1 MKYFIEEMYSMSND
15 YKADKTDE
23 QTLSDIDKLFQRFV
37 QYIDQYTN
45 DSKMVVLDTD
55 DFDYDSVSQVSVTVI
70 NADGTIDTRAGS
82 IMNKLLD
89 QIDDQEYLLDTEY
102 DLRKELI
109 LKVKEQKQFS
119 WINTYLSEI
128 VARLINKNESDKLM
142 RKLQIIDDQDMLD
155 TNDDTDYKS
164 EMTEQVCS
172 KNLLIASIEHGN
184 LYYDC
189 KYSQFRDLVCFK
201 DLQILYKFV
210 QQLVYNETVIG
221 SLDIVWKI
229 DYDSGTDARV
239 DKYENASD
247 IDLELLNDREVMYG
261 FNIQELETPGDLLR
275 KLQARQLISGLLLLK
290 IGEYS
295 DEQLIHKL
303 IDACTSKDIVGIG
316 DSYSIISDID
326 QSDAMQYIENFTNE
340 MADRIDLDYAEK
352 HHLDDICAELAY
364 SSRLDG

>member
-1 MKYFIEEMYSMSND
+1 MEEMYSMSND
-15 YKADKTDE
+15 CIADRTDE
-23 QTLSDIDKLFQRFV
+23 QTLSDINKLFQKFV

-55 DFDYDSVSQVSVTVI
+55 DFDYDSVSQVSITVI
-70 NADGTIDTRAGS
+70 NANGTVDTCAGS
-82 IMNKLLD
+82 IMNKLLN
-89 QIDDQEYLLDTEY
+89 QISDQEYLLNNDY
-102 DLRKELI
+102 NLRKDLI
-109 LKVKEQKQFS
+109 LKVKEQKQYS

-128 VARLINKNESDKLM
+128 VARLINKDESDKLLE
-142 RKLQIIDDQDMLD
+142 KIWGIKDQDILD
-155 TNDDTDYKS
+155 SNKDNDCKS

-172 KNLLIASIEHGN
+172 KNLLMANIEYGN
-184 LYYDC
+184 LYYDG
-189 KYSQFRDLVCFK
+189 KYGCLRNLICFK

-210 QQLVYNETVIG
+210 QQLVYNETVMR
-221 SLDIVWKI
+221 SLDIVWML
-229 DYDSGTDARV
+229 DYDSGTDVRM

-247 IDLELLNDREVMYG
+247 IDLELLNGREVMYR

-295 DEQLIHKL
+295 DEQLIRKL
-303 IDACTSKDIVGIG
+303 IDACTSEDIIGLG

-326 QSDAMQYIENFTNE
+326 QNDAMQYIKNFVNE
-340 MADRIDLDYAEK
+340 MADRIDLDYVEK

>member
-1 MKYFIEEMYSMSND
+1 MSND
-15 YKADKTDE
+15 CKTDRTDE
-23 QTLSDIDKLFQRFV
+23 QTLSDINKLFQRFV
-37 QYIDQYTN
+37 NYVDQYTN
-45 DSKMVVLDTD
+45 DNKMVVLDTD
-55 DFDYDSVSQVSVTVI
+55 DFDYDSVLQVSITVI
-70 NADGTIDTRAGS
+70 NADGTIDTCAGS
-82 IMNKLLD
+82 IMNKLLN
-89 QIDDQEYLLDTEY
+89 QINDQEYFLDNEY

-109 LKVKEQKQFS
+109 LKVKEQKQYS

-128 VARLINKNESDKLM
+128 VARLINKDESDRLM

-155 TNDDTDYKS
+155 TNDDTDCKS
-164 EMTEQVCS
+164 EMTEQICS
-172 KNLLIASIEHGN
+172 KNLLMASIEYEN

-189 KYSQFRDLVCFK
+189 KYSQFRNLVCFK

-210 QQLVYNETVIG
+210 QQLIYNETMIG
-221 SLDIVWKI
+221 SLDIVWEL
-229 DYDSGTDARV
+229 DYDSGTDARM

-261 FNIQELETPGDLLR
+261 FNIQEIETPGDLLR

-295 DEQLIHKL
+295 DEQLMRKL
-303 IDACTSKDIVGIG
+303 IDACTSEDIMGLG
-316 DSYSIISDID
+316 DSYSIVSDID
-326 QSDAMQYIENFTNE
+326 QSAAMQYIENFANE
-340 MADRIDLDYAEK
+340 MADRIDLDYVEK

>member
-1 MKYFIEEMYSMSND
+1 MEEMYSMSND
-15 YKADKTDE
+15 CKADRTDE
-23 QTLSDIDKLFQRFV
+23 QILSDIDKLFQRFV

-55 DFDYDSVSQVSVTVI
+55 DFDSDFMSQVSVTVI
-70 NADGTIDTRAGS
+70 NADGTIDTCAGS
-82 IMNKLLD
+82 IMNELLD
-89 QIDDQEYLLDTEY
+89 QINDQEYLLDNEY

-128 VARLINKNESDKLM
+128 VARLINKDESDRLM
-142 RKLQIIDDQDMLD
+142 RKLQIIGDQNMLD
-155 TNDDTDYKS
+155 TNDDTDCKS
-164 EMTEQVCS
+164 EMTGQVCS
-172 KNLLIASIEHGN
+172 KNLLMASIEYGN
-184 LYYDC
+184 LYYDN
-189 KYSQFRDLVCFK
+189 KYSCFRDLVCFK

-221 SLDIVWKI
+221 SLDIVWEL
-229 DYDSGTDARV
+229 DYDSGTDARM

-247 IDLELLNDREVMYG
+247 IDLELLNDKEVICG

-295 DEQLIHKL
+295 DEQLIRKM
-303 IDACTSKDIVGIG
+303 IDACTSEDIIG
-316 DSYSIISDID
+316 LGGSYSIVPSID
-326 QSDAMQYIENFTNE
+326 SNEAMQYIENFTNE
-340 MADRIDLDYAEK
+340 MADRIDLDYVEK
-352 HHLDDICAELAY
+352 HHLDDIYAELAY

>member
-1 MKYFIEEMYSMSND
+1 MEEMYSMSND
-15 YKADKTDE
+15 CKADRTDE
-23 QTLSDIDKLFQRFV
+23 QILSDIDKLFQRFV

-55 DFDYDSVSQVSVTVI
+55 DFDYDSVSQVSITVI

-89 QIDDQEYLLDTEY
+89 QINDQEYLLNNEY

-109 LKVKEQKQFS
+109 LRVKEQKQFS

-128 VARLINKNESDKLM
+128 VARLINKDESDKLM
-142 RKLQIIDDQDMLD
+142 RELQIIDDQDMLD
-155 TNDDTDYKS
+155 TNDDIDCKS
-164 EMTEQVCS
+164 EMTKQVCS
-172 KNLLIASIEHGN
+172 KNLLMASIEYGN
-184 LYYDC
+184 LYYDS
-189 KYSQFRDLVCFK
+189 KYSCFRDLVCFK

-210 QQLVYNETVIG
+210 QQLVYNETVMR
-221 SLDIVWKI
+221 SLDIAWVL
-229 DYDSGTDARV
+229 DYDSGTDARM
-239 DKYENASD
+239 DKYEKAQD
-247 IDLELLNDREVMYG
+247 IELELLNNREAIYG

-295 DEQLIHKL
+295 DEQLIRKL
-303 IDACTSKDIVGIG
+303 IDDCTGEDIMGLG

-326 QSDAMQYIENFTNE
+326 QNEAMQYIKNFANK
-340 MADRIDLDYAEK
+340 MADRMDLDYEEK

>member
-1 MKYFIEEMYSMSND
+1 MYSMSND
-15 YKADKTDE
+15 CMADKTDE
-23 QTLSDIDKLFQRFV
+23 QILSDIDKLFQRFV
-37 QYIDQYTN
+37 KYIDQYTN

-55 DFDYDSVSQVSVTVI
+55 DFDYDYVSQVSITVI
-70 NADGTIDTRAGS
+70 NASGTVDICAGS
-82 IMNKLLD
+82 IMNELLD
-89 QIDDQEYLLDTEY
+89 QIRDQEYLLNNDY
-102 DLRKELI
+102 DLRKDLI
-109 LKVKEQKQFS
+109 LKVKEQKQYS

-128 VARLINKNESDKLM
+128 VARLINKDESDKLM

-155 TNDDTDYKS
+155 TNDDTDCKS

-172 KNLLIASIEHGN
+172 KNLLMASVNYGN

-189 KYSQFRDLVCFK
+189 KYSCFRNLVCFK

-210 QQLVYNETVIG
+210 QQLVYNETMIG
-221 SLDIVWKI
+221 SLDKVWKL
-229 DYDSGTDARV
+229 DYDSGTDARM

-303 IDACTSKDIVGIG
+303 IDACTSEDIIG
-316 DSYSIISDID
+316 LGGSYSIISDID
-326 QSDAMQYIENFTNE
+326 QNDAMQYIEDFTNE
-340 MADRIDLDYAEK
+340 MADRIDLDYVEK
-352 HHLDDICAELAY
+352 NHLDDICAELAY